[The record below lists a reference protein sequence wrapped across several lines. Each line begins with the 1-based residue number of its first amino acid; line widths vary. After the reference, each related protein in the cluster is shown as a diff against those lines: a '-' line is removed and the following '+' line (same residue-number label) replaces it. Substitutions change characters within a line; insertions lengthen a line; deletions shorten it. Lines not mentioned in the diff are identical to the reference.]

1 MTNSTLSS
9 VLEVK
14 ESPNGDLFIE
24 LTPEMMDAVGWK
36 EGDTINWEEQGDKIF
51 VLKKVN

>member
-24 LTPEMMDAVGWK
+24 LTPEMMEAVGWK
-36 EGDTINWEEQGDKIF
+36 EGDTINWKEQGDGSFI
-51 VLKKVN
+51 LKKIN